1 MKTLTLVGGGHAHLH
16 CLEQLKKEPQ
26 RDWRVVL
33 ISPSRHQ
40 YYSGM
45 FSGYAEGIYRLDDIR
60 IDLQK
65 LCEQVGAFFIKDRI
79 ADVDGHNKRLAGTKG
94 VYPFDVASFDV
105 GSQNDIPAELAE
117 RVSEIKP
124 NYRFPEA
131 LLKFREAAYPV
142 IAGGG
147 ASGVEMAFSVLAW
160 RKKNGL
166 LPNVSLFSSS
176 SLLPGHGAMAAQKI
190 EAIARRKALPFFT
203 DERIESVDEHSVST
217 QSGRT
222 YPQSDLLWLTGPKSP
237 GFFKRSGLTTDA
249 GGFLLVND
257 SLQSL
262 SHPDLFGAGDCIAID
277 RYPALAKNGV
287 YAVRQGSVLWNNLR
301 NQLGGKQLAVF
312 TPQKN
317 FLSLLSTGGGEAF
330 LMYGKRAV
338 HGKLPWLL
346 KQRIDQKFMQR
357 FKRLYE

>member
-1 MKTLTLVGGGHAHLH
+1 
-16 CLEQLKKEPQ
+16 
-26 RDWRVVL
+26 
-33 ISPSRHQ
+33 
-40 YYSGM
+40 
-45 FSGYAEGIYRLDDIR
+45 
-60 IDLQK
+60 
-65 LCEQVGAFFIKDRI
+65 
-79 ADVDGHNKRLAGTKG
+79 
-94 VYPFDVASFDV
+94 
-105 GSQNDIPAELAE
+105 
-117 RVSEIKP
+117 
-124 NYRFPEA
+124 
-131 LLKFREAAYPV
+131 
-142 IAGGG
+142 
-147 ASGVEMAFSVLAW
+147 
-160 RKKNGL
+160 
-166 LPNVSLFSSS
+166 
-176 SLLPGHGAMAAQKI
+176 
-190 EAIARRKALPFFT
+190 

-330 LMYGKRAV
+330 LMY
-338 HGKLPWLL
+338 
-346 KQRIDQKFMQR
+346 
-357 FKRLYE
+357 